1 MLSVEGPAFEGIDIR
16 SFQVSREKAFLISC
30 FVIAF
35 LLRFLLIPDNSVIN
49 GDGAYYTMLGERFV
63 SGDLA
68 NGISAYW
75 SPLYSVL
82 TGISSLLFSDREFAG
97 RFVSLVAG
105 TFLIVP
111 GFALIDTFFG
121 RPAAYIGTVL
131 IVFHPFLVQSSSWV
145 MTESLYTL
153 VFTTLVLTFWKALA
167 SDRSTKFLL
176 TGVLLGSAFLIKP
189 EAVAFVILI
198 WIFTLV
204 LGIWKRKAGLYQAL
218 INCLVFLS
226 GFLLLFAPYFVFLHY
241 KTGGW
246 TLSQKIAVNLPAAD
260 YDGDFLGLTRD
271 GRKTMKDRVWGD
283 DYENEP
289 PAETVRAP
297 EQRRYSIGQLSS
309 DVVILGSKAVT
320 LVRKQLRDYFPAL
333 IPYPFMVLAIIGLF
347 FRPWTK
353 IRAGKELYLFSIVL
367 ATLIG
372 YGASAVEQRYLFPI
386 IPILMGWAAHG
397 TVEFSEWLVRT
408 TGNLIGRTVPRHSAS
423 FAILI
428 MLLFSFSPLYAAVFR
443 KQTVNDIPFEER
455 NAGLWIRDHAGG
467 SMPLVMSSNITPAF
481 YAHARHAYV
490 PDGDLRTIVDYAKLR
505 GADYLVFS
513 ERRMKDIPLF
523 KKDEND
529 ALELLQVLYRDSA
542 HPGHRIVVYQVL
554 P

>member
-1 MLSVEGPAFEGIDIR
+1 MLSVEDPAFEGIAIR
-16 SFQVSREKAFLISC
+16 SFQVSREKVFLISC

-35 LLRFLLIPDNSVIN
+35 LIRFLLIPGNSVIN
-49 GDGAYYTMLGERFV
+49 GDGAYYTILGERFV

-105 TFLIVP
+105 AFLIVP

-131 IVFHPFLVQSSSWV
+131 IVFHPFLIQSSSWV

-153 VFTTLVLTFWKALA
+153 VFTTLVLTCWKALA
-167 SDRSTKFLL
+167 SDSSTKFLI
-176 TGVLLGSAFLIKP
+176 TGLLLGSAFLIKP

-204 LGIWKRKAGLYQAL
+204 LGFWRRKTGLYQAL

-241 KTGGW
+241 KTGQW

-260 YDGDFLGLTRD
+260 YDGNFLGLTSD

-283 DYENEP
+283 DYETERPVEP
-289 PAETVRAP
+289 VRSL
-297 EQRRYSIGQLSS
+297 EQRRFSIGRLTS
-309 DVVILGSKAVT
+309 DVMILGSKAVT
-320 LVRKQLRDYFPAL
+320 LVKKQLRDYFPAL
-333 IPYPFMVLAIIGLF
+333 LPYPFMLLAIIGLF

-353 IRAGKELYLFSIVL
+353 IRAAKELYIFFIVL
-367 ATLIG
+367 STLIG

-386 IPILMGWAAHG
+386 IPILMGWTAHG
-397 TVEFSEWLVRT
+397 TVEFSEWLVRST
-408 TGNLIGRTVPRHSAS
+408 ENLIGRTVRRRSAS

-428 MLLFSFSPLYAAVFR
+428 LLLFSFTPLYAAVFR
-443 KQTVNDIPFEER
+443 MQTMNDIPFEER
-455 NAGLWIRDHAGG
+455 NAGLWIRGQGG

-490 PDGDLRTIVDYAKLR
+490 PDGDLRTIVEYAKLR

-513 ERRMKDIPLF
+513 ERRMKDAPLF
-523 KKDEND
+523 KKDEDD
-529 ALELLQVLYRDSA
+529 ALELSQILYQDNE